1 MNKLEYPITYMN
13 KDYYTI
19 EEVLRD
25 SYEVYKHNNDCRK
38 QNAEYR
44 GHNIILDIDKYDNDI
59 SLYEFVKYQIK
70 LVNMNIS
77 N

>member
-25 SYEVYKHNNDCRK
+25 SYEVYKHNNDCKK
-38 QNAEYR
+38 QIGKYR
-44 GHNIILDIDKYDNDI
+44 GYIVHLDLTNACDNYSI
-59 SLYEFVKYQIK
+59 YGYVKYQ
-70 LVNMNIS
+70 LHVADECNC
-77 N
+77 

>member
-25 SYEVYKHNNDCRK
+25 SYEVYKHNNDCKK
-38 QNAEYR
+38 QIGDYR
-44 GHNIILDIDKYDNDI
+44 GHIVHLDLTNTCDNYSMYD
-59 SLYEFVKYQIK
+59 YVKYQ
-70 LVNMNIS
+70 LYVTDECNC
-77 N
+77 